1 MVIDPLARGPFGREA
16 RSMRKQEKPPPEPRF
31 QIVLVPRAGP
41 FLIVLAAA
49 ATADEATLAFEAER
63 QRLQRERRS
72 GVLLVRRRNGAW
84 TTVLREP
91 VDRRRRAGGPG
102 RPLGMTGRER

>member
-1 MVIDPLARGPFGREA
+1 MVIDPPARGPFGREA

-31 QIVLVPRAGP
+31 Q
-41 FLIVLAAA
+41 IVLAAA

-91 VDRRRRAGGPG
+91 VDRRRRAGGPE